1 MANVFHYKNVNKEK
15 YVELISK
22 AKRVRNI
29 GIGILVG
36 MILLSFI
43 NPYSLMWC
51 YSIFIGAVAIVFMDY
66 KYCSLMTEAD
76 VLASGLSGENKVFNT
91 LSQLPDEYVVVTN
104 VPISYEGNRSEVDA
118 LVMSPYG
125 MFVVEVKNH
134 KGLIEGNCSDR
145 VWKQYKNGRFE
156 RTMRNPIFQMRNQKR
171 ILFGMN
177 EMRKLSVPING
188 LVVFPSATD
197 VNVGAEEVLYGLDGL
212 NSFLME
218 KNKVRVK
225 PIELCRVIK
234 AYGVDLNKVIYGIYA
249 FYKENC
255 PELLEGIGG

>member
-1 MANVFHYKNVNKEK
+1 MANVFHYKNENKEK
-15 YVELISK
+15 YDGLIGK
-22 AKRVRNI
+22 AKRVRNV

-43 NPYSLMWC
+43 NPYTLMWWC
-51 YSIFIGAVAIVFMDY
+51 SIFVGSVAIVFMDY
-66 KYCSLMTEAD
+66 KYCSLMAEAD
-76 VLASGLSGENKVFNT
+76 VLASGLSGENRVFNT
-91 LSQLPDEYVVVTN
+91 LSQLPDEYIVVTN

-125 MFVVEVKNH
+125 MYVVEVKNH
-134 KGLIEGNCSDR
+134 KGLIEGNCSDH

-156 RTMRNPIFQMRNQKR
+156 RTMRNPVLQMRNQKR

-177 EMRKLSVPING
+177 KMKKLSVPING
-188 LVVFPSATD
+188 LVVFPSASD
-197 VNVGAEEVLYGLDGL
+197 VSVGTEDVLYGLDGL
-212 NSFLME
+212 NSFVME
-218 KNKVRVK
+218 KNKIRVK

-234 AYGVDLNKVIYGIYA
+234 AYGVDLNKVIYDIYA

>member
-1 MANVFHYKNVNKEK
+1 MAYVFHNQNENKDK
-15 YVELISK
+15 YDVLVKEARSI
-22 AKRVRNI
+22 RNMGILLTLGLGVYMMLVPFSLMSLCVI
-29 GIGILVG
+29 GIGVLILV
-36 MILLSFI
+36 
-43 NPYSLMWC
+43 YLM
-51 YSIFIGAVAIVFMDY
+51 Y
-66 KYCSLMTEAD
+66 KHGNVMNEAGI
-76 VLASGLSGENKVFNT
+76 LASGVSGENRVFDT
-91 LSQLPDEYVVVTN
+91 LRQLPDEYVVATN
-104 VPISYEGNRSEVDA
+104 VPISYGENHSEVDA

-125 MFVVEVKNH
+125 MYVVEVKNH

-145 VWKQYKNGRFE
+145 VWKQYKNNGFDK
-156 RTMRNPIFQMRNQKR
+156 TLKNPVLQMRNQKR

-212 NSFLME
+212 NSFVMG